1 MTIKEELALVCKT
14 KESVVKLS
22 SENLKKYK
30 ADFYSQPFK
39 SWQLDL
45 LWEYIWGDISLKEI
59 KKIFKIGEQQMKNYK
74 VKTKVKNNF
83 NDTKTNIT
91 YEKDDDI
98 ILDRARYEE
107 LLSKGFVEEGNII
120 EEKPKVSYKKE
131 EE

>member
-1 MTIKEELALVCKT
+1 
-14 KESVVKLS
+14 
-22 SENLKKYK
+22 
-30 ADFYSQPFK
+30 
-39 SWQLDL
+39 
-45 LWEYIWGDISLKEI
+45 
-59 KKIFKIGEQQMKNYK
+59 MKNYK

-91 YEKDDDI
+91 YEKDEDI

-107 LLSKGFVEEGNII
+107 LFAKGFVEEGNII

>member
-1 MTIKEELALVCKT
+1 
-14 KESVVKLS
+14 
-22 SENLKKYK
+22 
-30 ADFYSQPFK
+30 
-39 SWQLDL
+39 
-45 LWEYIWGDISLKEI
+45 
-59 KKIFKIGEQQMKNYK
+59 MKNYK

-107 LLSKGFVEEGNII
+107 LLSKGFVAEGKIL
-120 EEKPKVSYKKE
+120 EDKPKVSYEKE

>member
-1 MTIKEELALVCKT
+1 
-14 KESVVKLS
+14 
-22 SENLKKYK
+22 
-30 ADFYSQPFK
+30 
-39 SWQLDL
+39 
-45 LWEYIWGDISLKEI
+45 
-59 KKIFKIGEQQMKNYK
+59 MKNYK

-107 LLSKGFVEEGNII
+107 LLSKGFVEEGKIL

-131 EE
+131 EK

>member
-1 MTIKEELALVCKT
+1 
-14 KESVVKLS
+14 
-22 SENLKKYK
+22 
-30 ADFYSQPFK
+30 
-39 SWQLDL
+39 
-45 LWEYIWGDISLKEI
+45 
-59 KKIFKIGEQQMKNYK
+59 MKNYK
-74 VKTKVKNNF
+74 VKTKVSKNF

-91 YEKDDDI
+91 YEKDEAI

>member
-1 MTIKEELALVCKT
+1 
-14 KESVVKLS
+14 
-22 SENLKKYK
+22 
-30 ADFYSQPFK
+30 
-39 SWQLDL
+39 
-45 LWEYIWGDISLKEI
+45 
-59 KKIFKIGEQQMKNYK
+59 MKNYK

-107 LLSKGFVEEGNII
+107 LFAKGFVEEGKIL
-120 EEKPKVSYKKE
+120 EDKPKVSYKKE

>member
-1 MTIKEELALVCKT
+1 
-14 KESVVKLS
+14 
-22 SENLKKYK
+22 
-30 ADFYSQPFK
+30 
-39 SWQLDL
+39 
-45 LWEYIWGDISLKEI
+45 
-59 KKIFKIGEQQMKNYK
+59 MKNYK
-74 VKTKVKNNF
+74 VETKVKNNF

-107 LLSKGFVEEGNII
+107 LFAKGFVEEGNII